1 MRTFAPVFEK
11 HLLNTTKDG
20 PFVYRLGR
28 KIFILERGVRFSHG
42 LLPKTTSAKA
52 EKKDGPFVYRLG
64 RKIFILE
71 RGVRFS
77 HGLPEKS
84 YPRNRVTLF
93 RFRIFSLPLLESI
106 YKIRRGDTYMST
118 KSINAE
124 LFRQLSYIAD
134 DENCMKKALD
144 YIRKLAIQKEK
155 AQPLTATDTLAEDI
169 VPYRTKEELKEGF
182 NQACQEAKHYKDGK
196 LQLQTWEE
204 VYHEL

>member
-1 MRTFAPVFEK
+1 
-11 HLLNTTKDG
+11 
-20 PFVYRLGR
+20 
-28 KIFILERGVRFSHG
+28 
-42 LLPKTTSAKA
+42 
-52 EKKDGPFVYRLG
+52 
-64 RKIFILE
+64 
-71 RGVRFS
+71 
-77 HGLPEKS
+77 
-84 YPRNRVTLF
+84 
-93 RFRIFSLPLLESI
+93 
-106 YKIRRGDTYMST
+106 MST

-155 AQPLTATDTLAEDI
+155 AQPLTTTDTLAEDI

>member
-1 MRTFAPVFEK
+1 
-11 HLLNTTKDG
+11 
-20 PFVYRLGR
+20 
-28 KIFILERGVRFSHG
+28 
-42 LLPKTTSAKA
+42 
-52 EKKDGPFVYRLG
+52 
-64 RKIFILE
+64 
-71 RGVRFS
+71 
-77 HGLPEKS
+77 
-84 YPRNRVTLF
+84 
-93 RFRIFSLPLLESI
+93 
-106 YKIRRGDTYMST
+106 MST

-134 DENCMKKALD
+134 DENC
-144 YIRKLAIQKEK
+144 EK

>member
-1 MRTFAPVFEK
+1 MP
-11 HLLNTTKDG
+11 
-20 PFVYRLGR
+20 
-28 KIFILERGVRFSHG
+28 
-42 LLPKTTSAKA
+42 
-52 EKKDGPFVYRLG
+52 
-64 RKIFILE
+64 
-71 RGVRFS
+71 
-77 HGLPEKS
+77 
-84 YPRNRVTLF
+84 
-93 RFRIFSLPLLESI
+93 ESI
-106 YKIRRGDTYMST
+106 YKQGEGDTHMST

-182 NQACQEAKHYKDGK
+182 NQACQEAKQYKDGK